1 MSWKVFLNQDP
12 RFSSVYE
19 RVGGKPAWPT
29 MAALFC
35 GALVVV
41 VPVVLALLAGL
52 AVGLVVYA
60 VASVIAG
67 IGGWFAGLGGGSS
80 KQPAMPGDE
89 LRENVRVMQ
98 R

>member
-12 RFSSVYE
+12 RFSGMYE
-19 RVGGKPAWPT
+19 RVARKPAWPT

-60 VASVIAG
+60 VTSVIAG
-67 IGGWFAGLGGGSS
+67 IGNWFTGLGGSS
-80 KQPAMPGDE
+80 DKQPSMPGDD
-89 LRENVRVMQ
+89 LRENVRVVQ